1 MNAQAVAWFN
11 ANQSKLEKSQ
21 RMIIQKKCADMTDDT
36 KAMMLSQLKLKSP
49 FVAFLV
55 SFFLGGFGI
64 DRFMLGEFGMGLLKL
79 FTCGLFGILYLIDL
93 FTIAGKVR
101 KMNTQKVLP
110 YL

>member
-21 RMIIQKKCADMTDDT
+21 RMIIQKKCADMTDDR
-36 KAMMLSQLKLKSP
+36 AMMLAQLKLKSP
-49 FVAFLV
+49 LAAFLV
-55 SFFLGGFGI
+55 SLFLGGFGI
-64 DRFMLGEFGMGLLKL
+64 DRFMLGEVGMGLLKL
-79 FTCGLFGILYLIDL
+79 FTGGLFGILCIIDW